1 MDRQTK
7 QNGQEIQPHP
17 RHQDLKSLHPH
28 DLPGNQERDAYW
40 RVPKRETSLYA
51 EYICIIYNHIFLN
64 I

>member
-28 DLPGNQERDAYW
+28 DLTGNQERDAYW
-40 RVPKRETSLYA
+40 RVPKRETSLMQN
-51 EYICIIYNHIFLN
+51 IYV
-64 I
+64 